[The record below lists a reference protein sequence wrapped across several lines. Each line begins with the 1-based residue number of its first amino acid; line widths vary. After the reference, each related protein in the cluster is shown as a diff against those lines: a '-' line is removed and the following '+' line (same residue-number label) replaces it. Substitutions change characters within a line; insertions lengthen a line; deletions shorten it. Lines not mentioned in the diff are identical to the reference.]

1 MSKRTLSKFCRPA
14 ALFGIA
20 TLSAVVVASTAF
32 AGTGTPASII
42 AFNQKPTNSAV
53 TITYAYLPKDGALD
67 IFAVGPNGMR
77 KGKSLG
83 NVALRAGDHRDVSV
97 TLNAVPAKGTRLVAV
112 IEKDKPVNSSGDRP
126 ERTFSIL

>member
-1 MSKRTLSKFCRPA
+1 MSQGIRNHA
-14 ALFGIA
+14 VLFGA
-20 TLSAVVVASTAF
+20 TTLSAVLVATAAF
-32 AGTGTPASII
+32 AASGTPASII
-42 AFNQKPTNSAV
+42 AFNQKPKNSEV

-83 NVALRAGDHRDVSV
+83 KVALKAGDHRDVAV
-97 TLNAVPAKGTRLVAV
+97 ALNDLPAKGTKLIAV
-112 IEKDKPVNSSGDRP
+112 IEKDKPVNRSGDRP

>member
-1 MSKRTLSKFCRPA
+1 MSHGTLSKFRHPA
-14 ALFGIA
+14 ALFGVA
-20 TLSAVVVASTAF
+20 TLSAVLVATAAF
-32 AGTGTPASII
+32 ADSGTPASII
-42 AFNQKPTNSAV
+42 AFNQKPANGAV

-67 IFAVGPNGMR
+67 IFAVGPKGMR
-77 KGKSLG
+77 EGKSLG
-83 NVALRAGDHRDVSV
+83 NVALKPGDHRNVAV